1 MNKRIL
7 RRVLVISLLS
17 LAGFFVLVT
26 TVNQQIVHQQA
37 RDLRREWPEPMQPLL
52 RMALIR
58 KRWQSPKSLLLR
70 LFRIIPK
77 PPDKSDGRCLTWQ
90 SSQTICDNG

>member
-26 TVNQQIVHQQA
+26 TVNQQIVH
-37 RDLRREWPEPMQPLL
+37 
-52 RMALIR
+52 
-58 KRWQSPKSLLLR
+58 
-70 LFRIIPK
+70 
-77 PPDKSDGRCLTWQ
+77 
-90 SSQTICDNG
+90 

>member
-37 RDLRREWPEPMQPLL
+37 RDLRRVARTYAASAKDGVDPQALAKSEVAFITVVPDNPKTTRQKV
-52 RMALIR
+52 MA
-58 KRWQSPKSLLLR
+58 
-70 LFRIIPK
+70 
-77 PPDKSDGRCLTWQ
+77 DA
-90 SSQTICDNG
+90 